1 MYEKIYNIVEA
12 NYKKAGIECKYL
24 KSTYLCDVGK
34 HPQVIDVSEY
44 LSLPNEQFAQAI
56 FVSTF
61 KRLPTAKECCSWSEM
76 YELKQEEFQKSILKQ
91 VVNSSVVAINKIEFV
106 NNPYFEQKKGLKY
119 KVMGLLYGLT
129 DKSFLREFGK
139 KLPQPIQKVIRKVFL

>member
-1 MYEKIYNIVEA
+1 M
-12 NYKKAGIECKYL
+12 
-24 KSTYLCDVGK
+24 
-34 HPQVIDVSEY
+34 
-44 LSLPNEQFAQAI
+44 
-56 FVSTF
+56 
-61 KRLPTAKECCSWSEM
+61 
-76 YELKQEEFQKSILKQ
+76 
-91 VVNSSVVAINKIEFV
+91 NSSVVAINKIEFV